1 MEVNPLYI
9 AVVVFYLQFCLA
21 LVFDEGCY
29 HKRQP
34 NISYWQSCFYRRIIR
49 YDAAE
54 TLNSNDSEFV
64 QTMSINGKFDRI
76 IMGISCFVALAAV
89 LGVIASISSIDSL
102 AQTDLTTATTGPI
115 QDQERSATT
124 PNTTSVIE
132 SFGEPFFVEQGR
144 ITGQRVLA
152 VAPQPQLEFSF
163 MANASIN
170 NGDDGVVNAINT
182 GTSIS
187 TLNADGTFR
196 GEGQGILRTQG
207 GGVAT
212 WTNQV
217 VGSITP
223 EGTIITRGVGIWST
237 PSTMGELGFMNNMI
251 TVFEVQIDR
260 EGNLSAREW
269 EWR

>member
-1 MEVNPLYI
+1 MRNGRK
-9 AVVVFYLQFCLA
+9 F
-21 LVFDEGCY
+21 G
-29 HKRQP
+29 
-34 NISYWQSCFYRRIIR
+34 RIIP
-49 YDAAE
+49 
-54 TLNSNDSEFV
+54 SF
-64 QTMSINGKFDRI
+64 FF
-76 IMGISCFVALAAV
+76 FVALAAP
-89 LGVIASISSIDSL
+89 LGVIFSIGAIDSF
-102 AQTDLTTATTGPI
+102 AQTDLTTTTTSPI
-115 QDQERSATT
+115 QDEGRNATA
-124 PNTTSVIE
+124 VIE
-132 SFGEPFFVEQGR
+132 SFGDPFFVEQGR
-144 ITGQRVLA
+144 IIGQRVLA

-170 NGDDGVVNAINT
+170 NGSVVINAINT

-187 TLNADGTFR
+187 TLNADGSFR
-196 GEGQGILRTQG
+196 GEGQGILRTQT

-237 PSTMGELGFMNNMI
+237 PSTTGELAFMNNMI

-269 EWR
+269 EWG

>member
-1 MEVNPLYI
+1 M
-9 AVVVFYLQFCLA
+9 
-21 LVFDEGCY
+21 
-29 HKRQP
+29 
-34 NISYWQSCFYRRIIR
+34 
-49 YDAAE
+49 
-54 TLNSNDSEFV
+54 LNLNDSEFV

-76 IMGISCFVALAAV
+76 ILAISFVALAAV
-89 LGVIASISSIDSL
+89 LGVIFSIGSIDSL
-102 AQTDLTTATTGPI
+102 AQTDLTTGTI
-115 QDQERSATT
+115 QDQERNATT
-124 PNTTSVIE
+124 AVTE
-132 SFGEPFFVEQGR
+132 SLGNPFFVEQGR
-144 ITGQRVLA
+144 IIGQRVLA
-152 VAPQPQLEFSF
+152 VTPQPQLEFSF

-170 NGDDGVVNAINT
+170 NGDGNAVINAINT
-182 GTSIS
+182 GTSVS

-207 GGVAT
+207 GDVAT

-237 PSTMGELGFMNNMI
+237 PSTTGELGFMNNMI

-269 EWR
+269 EWG

>member
-1 MEVNPLYI
+1 M
-9 AVVVFYLQFCLA
+9 
-21 LVFDEGCY
+21 
-29 HKRQP
+29 
-34 NISYWQSCFYRRIIR
+34 
-49 YDAAE
+49 
-54 TLNSNDSEFV
+54 LNLNDSEFARL
-64 QTMSINGKFDRI
+64 MSTNRKFDRI
-76 IMGISCFVALAAV
+76 VLAIISFVALGSV
-89 LGVIASISSIDSL
+89 LGAIFSIGTIDSF
-102 AQTDLTTATTGPI
+102 AQTDLTTTTINGST
-115 QDQERSATT
+115 QDQQR
-124 PNTTSVIE
+124 NTTALTE
-132 SFGEPFFVEQGR
+132 SFGDPFFVEQGR
-144 ITGQRVLA
+144 IIGQRVLA

-170 NGDDGVVNAINT
+170 NGDDGVINAINT